1 MEVRMPFKWSNNLA
15 TGIEKVDQ
23 QHKQLIETVNS
34 LLEAVKNGEPK
45 DKVDETIEFLSDY
58 VITHFKT
65 EEEVMIKHQYPEYEK
80 HKDIHENFVKDF
92 KELLKKRNELS
103 FTFKLQTKVGE
114 WLINHIHNVD
124 KKMAKYIR
132 NNQT

>member
-1 MEVRMPFKWSNNLA
+1 MPFKWSNNLA
-15 TGIEKVDQ
+15 TGIDKVDQ

-45 DKVDETIEFLSDY
+45 VKVDETIKFLSDY

-80 HKDIHENFVKDF
+80 HKNIHDNFVKDF
-92 KELLKKRNELS
+92 KELIKKRNELS
-103 FTFKLQTKVGE
+103 FTFKLQSKVGE

-124 KKMAKYIR
+124 KKMAKFIR
-132 NNQT
+132 NTQT